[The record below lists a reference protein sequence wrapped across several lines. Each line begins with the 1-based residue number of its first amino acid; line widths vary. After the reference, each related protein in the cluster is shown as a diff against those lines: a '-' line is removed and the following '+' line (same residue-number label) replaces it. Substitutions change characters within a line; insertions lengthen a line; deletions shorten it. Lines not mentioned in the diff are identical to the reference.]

1 MPCKQTGV
9 YAGVNKMIRT
19 ALIVLSLAFLLTA
32 SGCAGGASDQKP
44 AGDGKKEKAPV
55 GNTAI
60 HRPAA
65 NQAQGQKNSP
75 REAPDIVIRTDN
87 RVSNQEASA
96 MLDEV
101 DKQLNDLINTLDRLD
116 DLDDKELQY

>member
-1 MPCKQTGV
+1 
-9 YAGVNKMIRT
+9 MIRT
-19 ALIVLSLAFLLTA
+19 ALIALSLAFLLAA
-32 SGCAGGASDQKP
+32 SGCARGASDQKP

-55 GNTAI
+55 ENTTI

-65 NQAQGQKNSP
+65 DQAQDQKNAP

-87 RVSNQEASA
+87 RVSNQEAGA

-101 DKQLNDLINTLDRLD
+101 DKQLTELINTLDRLD